1 YCQKWCKGKLL
12 NQNDF
17 VTLLSGITI
26 STRSYPPLLI
36 KISNPLNPSIDLYL
50 HALQR
55 SEGIL
60 RAKTMGLSLHSNY
73 LTATFQPTLGN
84 DYPIEIRFEYL
95 TQPILKLITRSTG
108 AEDVKTSRQSSS
120 QVELENTKV
129 LLYSFESQYPPSAE
143 PSEISPL
150 FVSVKTLKRAC
161 KSLIASLISNIAQ
174 EIKIDRFNY
183 QSILSRVVDSTRRTL
198 GVLCSYINN
207 GNLDDDEIQNPTT
220 DPNDVVLIRN
230 PVEEV
235 YNVIWVND
243 SDEEDDIVPMRM
255 PN

>member
-120 QVELENTKV
+120 QGV
-129 LLYSFESQYPPSAE
+129 LKE
-143 PSEISPL
+143 PISV
-150 FVSVKTLKRAC
+150 FKMITVKTLKRAC